1 MFGQRTWQTGEPA
14 DGIRHDPLLPI
25 LWTDEKM
32 LNSSSEAREP
42 CRAQGFLEISSGEEE
57 HNVSSMQAPHSTG
70 LRGHSTA
77 VTKPERN
84 NPRAASVYGSDVDS
98 KKRQSRHIEYDP
110 EKIGW
115 IPRKRALQKC
125 PSHLM
130 ENHGNASGSSSSR
143 GSRKALW
150 PLRDMQLAPDA
161 GAGEGREATSS
172 ADCPAR
178 GAPPPP
184 VAPARAPHL
193 RR

>member
-84 NPRAASVYGSDVDS
+84 NPRSAFVYGSDVDS

-110 EKIGW
+110 EKIGG
-115 IPRKRALQKC
+115 IP
-125 PSHLM
+125 
-130 ENHGNASGSSSSR
+130 
-143 GSRKALW
+143 
-150 PLRDMQLAPDA
+150 
-161 GAGEGREATSS
+161 
-172 ADCPAR
+172 
-178 GAPPPP
+178 
-184 VAPARAPHL
+184 
-193 RR
+193 